1 MSVETVAATA
11 VSRIAGAI
19 NQAAR
24 STGISFE
31 YLLTTARI
39 ESNLN
44 PAAQAQTSSAK
55 GLYQFIEQTWLATV
69 KRAGPAHG
77 LGRYAEAIVRTADG
91 HYEVPDAAARDAIMR
106 LRSDP
111 GVSAMMA
118 GAFTRAN
125 SAQLAGAIGRPPTE
139 GELYIA
145 HFLGSDGAAQLIAA
159 AARHPDVSAAS
170 LFPQAAAAN
179 RGIFYGAFGQPRSVG
194 EVYAKLTGRFEAARA
209 VTQIPG
215 LRGTVNAEPTAPDT
229 AGVAQAYA
237 DVGNAAPPIQDTRP
251 LFQTMFTDPLRGGV
265 AKAVHRLWAPAK
277 SDVPA
282 QGGALNPLDLFT
294 DGARSPLFRG
304 KT

>member
-77 LGRYAEAIVRTADG
+77 LGRYADSIVRTADG

-111 GVSAMMA
+111 SVSAMMA

-125 SAQLAGAIGRPPTE
+125 AAQLGASIGRPPTE

-159 AARHPDVSAAS
+159 AARHPNVSAAP

-179 RGIFYGAFGQPRSVG
+179 RSIFYGAFGQPRSVG
-194 EVYAKLTGRFEAARA
+194 EVYAKLTSRFEAARA
-209 VTQIPG
+209 AADVAG
-215 LRGTVNAEPTAPDT
+215 LRGTIDAQATAPDT

-237 DVGNAAPPIQDTRP
+237 DVGNVAPPVQDTRP
-251 LFQTMFTDPLRGGV
+251 LFQAMFTDPLRGGV
-265 AKAVHRLWAPAK
+265 AKAVHQLWTPAKGDAPAR
-277 SDVPA
+277 
-282 QGGALNPLDLFT
+282 GGALNPLDLFT
-294 DGARSPLFRG
+294 DGTRSPLFGG